1 MKRVY
6 KETSEEELVFLIKGS
21 NKKEA
26 DEALL
31 EVIRRNE
38 SPLKFYIMRKVRAT
52 QERED
57 IYNEV
62 LERLWKK
69 IGQFDPQKGKI
80 STWLFRITTNLIIDG
95 LRRQKP
101 VSYLEDL
108 GVSNDSGESETAF
121 EIPDSSNIASSLVED
136 KQRDAIVRR
145 ALDKTFTSDD
155 PRRVVL
161 ELRYFNE
168 LSYEEIVAQTGYS
181 IGSVKSW
188 IFRAK
193 YEVEKIIRKDVGA
206 EVGSLVEA

>member
-6 KETSEEELVFLIKGS
+6 KDTSEEELVFLIKGS

-38 SPLKFYIMRKVRAT
+38 GSLKFYIMKKVRAT

-62 LERLWKK
+62 IEKLWKK

-95 LRRQKP
+95 IRKNKP

-121 EIPDSSNIASSLVED
+121 EIPDSSNIASILVED

-145 ALDKTFTSDD
+145 AQVRAHRA
-155 PRRVVL
+155 RR
-161 ELRYFNE
+161 R
-168 LSYEEIVAQTGYS
+168 T
-181 IGSVKSW
+181 
-188 IFRAK
+188 
-193 YEVEKIIRKDVGA
+193 
-206 EVGSLVEA
+206 